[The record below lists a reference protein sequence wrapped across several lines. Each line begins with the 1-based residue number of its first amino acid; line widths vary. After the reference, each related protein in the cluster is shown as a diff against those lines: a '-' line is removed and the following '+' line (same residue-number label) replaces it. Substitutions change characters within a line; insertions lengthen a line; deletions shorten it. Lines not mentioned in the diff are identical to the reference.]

1 MADAGIFRADPK
13 RRPLCDL
20 RDSVFLHQEFDMEP
34 QELRT
39 GAAITVVA
47 NAPKNVDADAGS
59 ICYVATVIDAP
70 VLTPTIIG
78 MKWLETALW

>member
-1 MADAGIFRADPK
+1 
-13 RRPLCDL
+13 
-20 RDSVFLHQEFDMEP
+20 MEP